1 MKNDNKIL
9 TIVIPT
15 YNVEKYLER
24 CLLSLVYEEKILD
37 KLEILVVN
45 DGSTDNSLKIAKS
58 YEKKYPDTIRV
69 IDKENG
75 GHGST
80 INVGLKEAKGKYFR
94 VIDSDDWVN
103 VDDFSRYFNQ
113 LCELDVDVVL
123 TNYSRELI
131 YSGETVLFKYNS
143 AIEYNKIYDLN
154 NFDFSLFKYDY
165 FFMATTTFKT
175 DKLKKSNILL
185 DEKTFYVDME
195 FIILPLPEINNFI
208 YLDYDIYRYF
218 IGRNDQSININSL
231 IKRRKDH
238 EKVLKRLVEFLSSDK
253 LSSNKKKYVSNILVQ
268 MVNTHYIIYCK
279 SQLPNKE
286 ALKEIRSFDK
296 YLKEINPELY
306 NYSSSLYSYI
316 RWNRRTNFLF
326 AQLGKNIFS
335 RLIDFYE
342 ILTSKRKGGNK

>member
-1 MKNDNKIL
+1 MKKNDKLL

-24 CLLSLVYEEKILD
+24 CLISLVYDEKILD
-37 KLEILVVN
+37 KLELLIVN
-45 DGSTDNSLKIAKS
+45 DGSTDNSLSIARS
-58 YEKKYPDTIRV
+58 FEQKYPNTIKV

-80 INVGLKEAKGKYFR
+80 INIGLKEAKGKYFR

-103 VDDFSRYFNQ
+103 IDDFSKYFNE
-113 LCELDVDVVL
+113 LSKLDVDVVL

-143 AIEYNKIYDLN
+143 EIEYNKIYDLSD
-154 NFDFSLFKYDY
+154 FDFSLFKYDY

-175 DKLKKSNILL
+175 EKLRKANVLL

-195 FIILPLPEINNFI
+195 FIILPLPEIENFI

-218 IGRNDQSININSL
+218 IGRNDQSVNINSL

-238 EKVLKRLVEFLSSDK
+238 EKVLTRLVNYLNCEEI
-253 LSSNKKKYVSNILVQ
+253 SSNKKNFISNILVQ

-286 ALKEIRSFDK
+286 ALKEIRKFDK
-296 YLKEINPELY
+296 YLKEVNPDLY
-306 NYSSSLYSYI
+306 NYSNNLYSYI

-326 AQLGKNIFS
+326 SQFGNNIFS
-335 RLIDFYE
+335 RIIDFYE
-342 ILTSKRKGGNK
+342 IQTSKRKGGNK